1 MFFGPRTSVVG
12 HPRTT
17 RESEP
22 IPLAA
27 GYEIRGVR
35 IASFSQTDTDSW
47 WMLGEGGGERGTI
60 DVYQSIQSSMI
71 QAPVRDRASKRGKIR
86 YFHANEL

>member
-27 GYEIRGVR
+27 GYEIRGVQ
-35 IASFSQTDTDSW
+35 IASFFQTDTDSW
-47 WMLGEGGGERGTI
+47 WMLEEGERGTI
-60 DVYQSIQSSMI
+60 DVYQSIQSSTI
-71 QAPVRDRASKRGKIR
+71 QTPVRDRVQREER
-86 YFHANEL
+86 

>member
-27 GYEIRGVR
+27 GYEIRGVQ
-35 IASFSQTDTDSW
+35 IAPFFQTDTDSW
-47 WMLGEGGGERGTI
+47 RMLEEGKRGTI
-60 DVYQSIQSSMI
+60 DVYQSIQSFTI
-71 QAPVRDRASKRGKIR
+71 QTPVRDRV
-86 YFHANEL
+86 